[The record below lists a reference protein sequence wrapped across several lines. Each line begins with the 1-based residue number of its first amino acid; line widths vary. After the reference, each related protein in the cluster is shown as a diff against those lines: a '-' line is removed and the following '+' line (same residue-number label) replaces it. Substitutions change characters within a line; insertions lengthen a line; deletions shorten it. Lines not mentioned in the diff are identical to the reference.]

1 MFLKRVTEG
10 GPLNQPWGIAAAP
23 KNFGA
28 LSNTLLIEN
37 NLNKIST
44 IDAFNVLTGEFVGT
58 VKDANGKTIKVD
70 QLWGIRFGG
79 GSAADGPVNE
89 LFFSAGP
96 NNNLAG
102 TFGKI
107 TVLD

>member
-1 MFLKRVTEG
+1 MFLKRVNEG
-10 GPLNQPWGIAAAP
+10 GPSNQPWRIAAAP
-23 KNFGA
+23 KNFGT
-28 LSNTLLIEN
+28 LSNTLLIGN

-44 IDAFNVLTGEFVGT
+44 INAFNVLTGEFVGT
-58 VKDANGKTIKVD
+58 VKDVNGKTIKVD

-79 GSAADGPVNE
+79 GSAADGAVNE

-96 NNNLAG
+96 NNNLTG

-107 TVLD
+107 TVLN